1 MSCLAT
7 ETPRSEVPSARSQ
20 PCADEQTASRMR
32 QLRVTHIVWNFDGG
46 GLESVVASLARRFRH
61 SEIRTSVISLSG
73 RIGRL
78 GLERKGDFDE
88 VLATRPLRGV
98 SNIAPIGLAR
108 LIRRTQADVVHLHSG
123 VWFKGAL
130 AARLAGVPRVIFT
143 EHGREHNDPLSSR
156 LQDAAA
162 SRLTDV
168 VVPVSSRLE
177 AYLHRRLRIPMER
190 LCTIPNGIDTGAF
203 TPGNGAAVRAEIGI
217 PSEALVIGSVS
228 RLSWVKRFDHLIAC
242 LPRLIRHEDSQHP
255 VYLVICGEGPEEA
268 ALREQAVRLGLLA
281 RVRMLSW
288 RSEPRDVYRALD
300 VFVLPSK
307 SEGLSMSLL
316 ESMACGLPSIVTDV
330 GANREVLG
338 ADAALQVVSPD
349 DDDALTSAIARL
361 LHDSQSR
368 LEAGRRARLRVEDT
382 YSLASATQAYAD
394 LYRANARQELT
405 RG

>member
-7 ETPRSEVPSARSQ
+7 QTLSSEVPSARSQ

-32 QLRVTHIVWNFDGG
+32 QIRVTHVVWNFDGG

-78 GLERKGDFDE
+78 GLERRGDFDE
-88 VLATRPLRGV
+88 VLATRPWRGI

-108 LIRRTQADVVHLHSG
+108 LIRRTQAYVVHLHSG

-130 AARLAGVPRVIFT
+130 AARLAGVRRVIFT

-168 VVPVSSRLE
+168 VVPVSPRLE
-177 AYLHRRLRIPMER
+177 SYLHRRLCIPMGR
-190 LCTIPNGIDTGAF
+190 LCTIPNGIDTDAF
-203 TPGNGAAVRAEIGI
+203 TPGTGAAVRGELEIPG
-217 PSEALVIGSVS
+217 EALVIGSVS
-228 RLSWVKRFDHLIAC
+228 RLSSVKRFDHLMAC
-242 LPRLIRHEDSQHP
+242 LPGLIRHEDPCYP

-268 ALREQAVRLGLLA
+268 PLREQAARLGVLE
-281 RVRMLSW
+281 RVRMLPW

-300 VFVLPSK
+300 VFILPSK

-316 ESMACGLPSIVTDV
+316 ESMACGLPSVVTDV

-338 ADAALQVVSPD
+338 TQAASQVVPPE
-349 DDDALTSAIARL
+349 DDDALTSAIDRL
-361 LHDSQSR
+361 LHDSQCR
-368 LEAGRRARLRVEDT
+368 LEAGRRARLRVENT
-382 YSLASATQAYAD
+382 YSLARVTRAYAE
-394 LYRANARQELT
+394 LYRAGAREEFT
-405 RG
+405 RQ